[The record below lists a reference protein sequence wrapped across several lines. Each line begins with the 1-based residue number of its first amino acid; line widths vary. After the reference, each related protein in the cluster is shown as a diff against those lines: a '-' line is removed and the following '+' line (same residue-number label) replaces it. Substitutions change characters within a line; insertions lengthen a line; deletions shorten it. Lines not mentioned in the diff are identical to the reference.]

1 MPLVL
6 QFSSLAQITK
16 MAPNQQHALCRQIV
30 VPTYC
35 KLKTGLSVSFVYKL
49 LGPKCTLEFVFKGIM
64 YCLKSGFTKISRHLW
79 LIPLMIN
86 IYLLMQLFVL
96 T

>member
-1 MPLVL
+1 MPLAL

-16 MAPNQQHALCRQIV
+16 MAPNQQYALCRQIV

-35 KLKTGLSVSFVYKL
+35 KLKTELSVSFVYKL
-49 LGPKCTLEFVFKGIM
+49 LRPKCTLEFVSKGIV
-64 YCLKSGFTKISRHLW
+64 YCLKPGVTKISIHLW
-79 LIPLMIN
+79 LIPLVIN
-86 IYLLMQLFVL
+86 ICLLMQLFVL